1 MADATDTRRLAPE
14 VRAVAIVVIVGA
26 IMSILD
32 TTIINVGLDT
42 LSRDLHAPLS
52 QIQWVSTAY
61 LLALAT
67 VIPLTGWA
75 AERFGAKRTWMA
87 SVAAFIAASV
97 LCGLAWSADSLIAF
111 RVLQGL
117 AGGMIM
123 PIGIITLAQAAGPRN
138 MGRVMSVVGVPMLL
152 APVFG
157 PLLGGVIV
165 EHLSWS
171 WLFYVNVPFGLLGLV
186 LAQRR
191 MADDRATGHHEHAGR
206 LDVPGLLLLSP
217 GVALVVY
224 GLSEIAATGQIL
236 VWRALGTLAAGML
249 LTTLFALRS
258 WRHDF
263 PVVDVRLLRGSG
275 FAAATITMAL
285 AGAALFGGMILLP
298 LYYQV
303 DRGLSAI
310 DVGLLLA
317 PQGIGAA
324 AAMRWSGAL
333 TDRYGGGPV
342 VTAGLLVLLV
352 GTVPFALV
360 TGSTPYW
367 WLALALLVRGVG
379 LGFTLMPTMASAYAL
394 LDHHEVP
401 RATPM
406 LNVLQR
412 IGGAI
417 GVAVLAVILQ
427 REIDAAFGGAGGEA
441 AAQAMSA
448 AQRAVMSDRVAD
460 AFGTAYWWSMAMVA
474 AALIPALVMWRQQRR
489 TRGAAEFGP
498 TLPADAEI
506 DTVDVDAPDAEP
518 VSG

>member
-1 MADATDTRRLAPE
+1 MSAVAATPPTTADGDSGLSPE
-14 VRAVAIVVIVGA
+14 VRRIAAVVVVGA

-32 TTIINVGLDT
+32 TTIVNIGLDT
-42 LSRDLHAPLS
+42 LSRDLDAPLS
-52 QIQWVSTAY
+52 TIQWVATAY

-75 AERFGAKRTWMA
+75 AERFGAKRMWML
-87 SVAAFIAASV
+87 SVAAFVVTSV
-97 LCGLAWSADSLIAF
+97 LCGVAWNVEVLIAF

-123 PIGIITLAQAAGPRN
+123 PIGIITLAQTAGPRN
-138 MGRVMSVVGVPMLL
+138 MGRVMSIVGVPMLL

-157 PLLGGVIV
+157 PLLGGVIIDY
-165 EHLSWS
+165 LSWP
-171 WLFYVNVPFGLLGLV
+171 WLFYVNVPFGVLGLL
-186 LAQRR
+186 LAWRR
-191 MADDRATGHHEHAGR
+191 MQDDRAAGHHEHAGK
-206 LDVPGLLLLSP
+206 LDIPGLLLLAP
-217 GVALVVY
+217 GVALIVY
-224 GLSEIAATGQIL
+224 GLSEVAATGTM
-236 VWRALGTLAAGML
+236 LGWQELGPVTIGSVMAA
-249 LTTLFALRS
+249 LFAWRS

-263 PVVDVRLLRGSG
+263 PVVDVRLLRGRG
-275 FAAATITMAL
+275 FAAATVTMTF
-285 AGAALFGGMILLP
+285 AGAALFGGMVLLP
-298 LYYQV
+298 LYYQL
-303 DRGLSAI
+303 DRGLDAI
-310 DVGLLLA
+310 AVGLLLA

-324 AAMRWSGAL
+324 VAMRWSGAL
-333 TDRYGGGPV
+333 TDRYGGGPM

-352 GTVPFALV
+352 GTIPFALV

-367 WLALALLVRGVG
+367 LLFLALLVRGVG

-417 GVAVLAVILQ
+417 GVAILTVILQ
-427 REIDAAFGGAGGEA
+427 RALDDA
-441 AAQAMSA
+441 AAQTGTDPGDAIA
-448 AQRAVMSDRVAD
+448 G

-474 AALIPALVMWRQQRR
+474 VALLPALYLWREQRR
-489 TRGAAEFGP
+489 TAGAGEFGP
-498 TLPADAEI
+498 ALPADAEI

-518 VSG
+518 ISR